1 LNGIRVAL
9 IDSDEMVRSGRSLLI
24 QSSPDLSIVFESADP
39 EAALETIADYLIDVL
54 VIDSRIPG
62 LSISE
67 YLQKISNE
75 LTQVGN
81 QVSILVTSPFESSD
95 LALASYL
102 SGAVGIASQD
112 RGAEFLLRQI
122 RSLASGTTLPSREAL
137 EALLDASAQPLAI
150 NQALAIARERMDAT
164 QTAVIKGL
172 IQGYSDAQLAK
183 DLGLTKYRIT
193 KFIETLCESLG
204 FRTRIQLALA
214 VLVLERA

>member
-1 LNGIRVAL
+1 MNGIRVAL

-39 EAALETIADYLIDVL
+39 EGALEVIADYLIDVL

-62 LSISE
+62 LSISD
-67 YLQKISNE
+67 YLQKISDE

-95 LALASYL
+95 LALVSYL
-102 SGAVGIASQD
+102 SGAEGIASQD

-122 RSLASGTTLPSREAL
+122 RSLASGATLPSRDAL
-137 EALLDASAQPLAI
+137 EALLDASVQPLAV

-172 IQGYSDAQLAK
+172 VQGYSDSQLAK
-183 DLGLTKYRIT
+183 DLDLTKYRIT

-214 VLVLERA
+214 ILVLDRT